1 MNQTQQ
7 QNRNERVLIMNRKT
21 QPVKDESYE
30 KPAVFDIDPVSIVEG
45 GRGDPDKESTPD
57 GPGLGDL

>member
-7 QNRNERVLIMNRKT
+7 QNGNERVLVINRKT

-30 KPAVFDIDPVSIVEG
+30 KPAVFDIAPVSIVEG
-45 GRGDPDKESTPD
+45 DGDDPELVSTPD
-57 GPGLGDL
+57 GSGQGEL